1 MALGVCECA
10 LRRLLFEAP
19 RPSPKAQVPPV
30 GGHSQSA
37 GRAGFRRESRS
48 IHTRTWTVS
57 SIPPAAAHICMRL
70 WAEPV
75 ARAAPLPSWTVFPPG
90 KPLLTWGSLPGSHPT
105 QGPPHPPGKSC
116 VLTNKSHLDSPF
128 RPHFLKQLKPPD
140 PRSFRKALRE
150 GGCR

>member
-1 MALGVCECA
+1 MALGACECA
-10 LRRLLFEAP
+10 LRQLLFEAP
-19 RPSPKAQVPPV
+19 RSSPEAQVPPV
-30 GGHSQSA
+30 GGHGQSA

-70 WAEPV
+70 WAGPV
-75 ARAAPLPSWTVFPPG
+75 ARAAPLPSRTVF
-90 KPLLTWGSLPGSHPT
+90 LPGSPCSRGVHYPAHT
-105 QGPPHPPGKSC
+105 PHSPGKSC
-116 VLTNKSHLDSPF
+116 VLTNKSHLDCPF